1 MAEKRKA
8 VSLKEKER
16 LMAVEPYVLLEG
28 EAILNNLVKLASQL
42 CGTEISLVTLLDR
55 DVQWF
60 KAKHGTDLENSPRE
74 VALCNTTIDGDGLE
88 DGVLVV
94 EDASLDSRFAN
105 NPLVTGE
112 THVRFYAGAPI
123 INPDGYPL
131 GTLCV
136 IDTQPKK
143 LSDEQKRAL
152 LNIRDLVV
160 TCLDKSLKVKKA
172 KEALES
178 KNELIKLMSKEMLGP
193 MNNILGLTEML
204 KGEERKD
211 NNLSQLHHSA
221 EELHNMVSNMLDFQ
235 HITEGKIEAQ
245 ELILD
250 LNSILQLIKYNA
262 EEEKSVKIKLNLD
275 LSVPKLIMGDKQRVE
290 QVLNYLV
297 DFSLRNSEE
306 DQIRLSA
313 ELREEHNNY
322 YKIHFSSS
330 FKGTVDKKM
339 PPNSAKDLFD
349 AGGSTLARDLINLL
363 GGELVIK
370 KVRNT
375 TTASFT
381 LTFKKAPVDSQLP
394 SLEYIPDFKGVKV
407 LLVDDLATNRIILGK
422 FLEKWGITYDVAEE
436 GESAVKLALKNNYDL
451 ILMDLRM
458 PGIDGFEAT
467 KMIRKKLSVPIIA
480 LTASLST
487 FDDNAYI
494 SSTIDDLLAK
504 PFHPHDLKQKIYR
517 LLNSPKNTK

>member
-1 MAEKRKA
+1 MKDKGKVIPQVEK
-8 VSLKEKER
+8 SR
-16 LMAVEPYVLLEG
+16 LLAVEPYVLLEG
-28 EAILNNLVKLASQL
+28 EAILNNLVKLASQI

-74 VALCNTTIDGDGLE
+74 VALCNATIAGDGLK
-88 DGVLVV
+88 DGVLEV
-94 EDASLDSRFAN
+94 EDASKDSRFAD

-123 INPDGYPL
+123 TNTDGYPL

-136 IDTQPKK
+136 IDTKPGK
-143 LSDEQKRAL
+143 LSNEQKTAL

-160 TCLDKSLKVKKA
+160 TCLDKSVKEKKA
-172 KEALES
+172 KEEKDT
-178 KNELIKLMSKEMLGP
+178 KNELIQLMSKEMLGP
-193 MNNILGLTEML
+193 MNNILGLTEIM
-204 KGEERKD
+204 KDDAGKD
-211 NNLSQLHHSA
+211 NNISQLQRSA
-221 EELHNMVSNMLDFQ
+221 EQLHSMVSSMLDFQ
-235 HITEGKIEAQ
+235 HIAEGKVEAQ

-250 LNSILQLIKYNA
+250 LNGILQQVKKET
-262 EEEKSVKIKLNLD
+262 EEQLNLKIKLNLD
-275 LSVPKLIMGDKQRVE
+275 LSIPKLVIGDTQRVG

-297 DFSLRNSEE
+297 DFSKRNST
-306 DQIRLSA
+306 DNQIRLSA

-330 FKGTVDKKM
+330 FKGTVDKQL
-339 PPNSAKDLFD
+339 PPDTVKDLFD
-349 AGGSTLARDLINLL
+349 EGGSTVARDLINML
-363 GGELVIK
+363 GGELMI
-370 KVRNT
+370 RTLNNST
-375 TTASFT
+375 EASFT
-381 LTFKKAPVDSQLP
+381 LTFKKAPVDTQLP
-394 SLEYIPDFKGVKV
+394 SEEYIPDFNNVKI
-407 LLVDDLATNRIILGK
+407 LLVDDMATNRIILGK
-422 FLEKWGITYDVAEE
+422 FLEKWGIAYDVAEE
-436 GESAVKLALKNNYDL
+436 GESAVKMAFNNHYDL

-467 KMIRKKLSVPIIA
+467 KRIRMKKSVPIIA

-504 PFHPHDLKQKIYR
+504 PFHPQDLKQKIYR
-517 LLNSPKNTK
+517 LLNTVK